1 MFYSTMSRRHT
12 VSHPP
17 PYGSPNAGYGIAV
30 EADCSTQW
38 SCAASRGSD
47 DDHNDNRG
55 PSSYYYKDK
64 PPKRHP
70 PFRLDLS
77 DPWTLASLAG
87 LLVFVWAMHARAQR
101 AWILKELHVQS
112 FDEAIRVFQSVQAQQ
127 RKVRAELEEHYE
139 LSDKLLQRDSAWKEQ
154 MEHLQNATKKE
165 SHRAVIDK

>member
-77 DPWTLASLAG
+77 DPWTLASLA
-87 LLVFVWAMHARAQR
+87 VA
-101 AWILKELHVQS
+101 
-112 FDEAIRVFQSVQAQQ
+112 
-127 RKVRAELEEHYE
+127 
-139 LSDKLLQRDSAWKEQ
+139 
-154 MEHLQNATKKE
+154 NAVMTTPKPGMLRPMPGA
-165 SHRAVIDK
+165 SMF